1 MLRIL
6 TTLCLAI
13 VALVAS
19 AQASDEVRALEGR
32 YLFVGTDPYCP
43 AIEREPAIFYEC
55 NITAND
61 KGQLLLTGFIGE
73 VDNAAAPYYTGTY
86 DPETKSIYFCCGADA
101 DGERVTDADGFRYFI
116 YDFTLRVGTDDEG
129 RTTLS
134 HTGPFWFYVSKRKE
148 WLRASYNGLTFIKDA
163 PLPTWNGNIIQPTHA
178 ASIDDLLTYS
188 IEFEDAHRI
197 AASGYD
203 IQGIIYD
210 EDGHPYAIALVNG
223 IVDAFGSMYAR
234 ASKAVICFE
243 RFTDLNPQLSPA
255 VLAAMRTTR
264 PATPGQATV
273 VFRGKSFKIDGT
285 LIQEELV
292 NVIDLGE

>member
-13 VALVAS
+13 LTLAAS

-32 YLFVGTDPYCP
+32 YLFVGSAPYC
-43 AIEREPAIFYEC
+43 AAVEREPATFYEC
-55 NITAND
+55 SIIAND
-61 KGQLLLTGFIGE
+61 EGKLLLTGFVGE
-73 VDNAAAPYYTGTY
+73 VENAAAPYYTGTY

-101 DGERVTDADGFRYFI
+101 DGERVTDADGFRYFV
-116 YDFTLRVGTDDEG
+116 YDFTLSVGTDDEG

-134 HTGPFWFYVSKRKE
+134 HTGPFWFYVSKNGN

-163 PLPTWNGNIIQPTHA
+163 SFPTWNGNIIQPTHA

-210 EDGHPYAIALVNG
+210 EGGHPYAIALVNG
-223 IVDAFGSMYAR
+223 IIDAFGSMNAR

-255 VLAAMRTTR
+255 ALAAMHTTR

-273 VFRGKSFKIDGT
+273 VFRGKSFKIDGM
-285 LIQEELV
+285 LIEEELV
-292 NVIDLGE
+292 NVVDLDD